1 MGGAG
6 GGVGYPT
13 ASAAPAPTYTSAPAP
28 AYAQAPASAQA
39 PAVAAAAAGRVPH
52 GPSRLTTVRVDSIA
66 YMDTNGSQLHYNCMA
81 LSQALSA
88 GGLAVTLLTTS
99 PHLPPPPPL
108 GRAAYPEQEALPFV
122 RRRQERLRVNHLR
135 PQRPMRRMRAAAGGG
150 ERGGAGAV
158 RGVSEDDQGGG
169 AVQQGGGGHDAHP
182 QLRERGSWGCCW
194 RWGVVVVGRGLGCV
208 CGMHVGAACVC
219 MHVHVCVCLRAAVG
233 VAGRP
238 C

>member
-1 MGGAG
+1 
-6 GGVGYPT
+6 
-13 ASAAPAPTYTSAPAP
+13 
-28 AYAQAPASAQA
+28 
-39 PAVAAAAAGRVPH
+39 
-52 GPSRLTTVRVDSIA
+52 
-66 YMDTNGSQLHYNCMA
+66 MDG
-81 LSQALSA
+81 
-88 GGLAVTLLTTS
+88 
-99 PHLPPPPPL
+99 PHLHDNRIARWQRTCMTIASHDGKPSQRAAQMFLTLTRAASPDHLTPPPTSSLP

-122 RRRQERLRVNHLR
+122 RRRQERLRVKHLR